1 MGSMRFALNLKEAG
15 FDHMII
21 TGRAKK
27 PVVPALNHDTQS
39 FIDARDLWGLD
50 IFETTD
56 ILRKSNGGHKVSV
69 IAIGPAGE
77 NRVVFSLALVD
88 KASTLGRCGLGT
100 VMGSKNLK
108 AIVAAGDKRPKV
120 YNPKELKILLDEIS
134 LNYLKI
140 T

>member
-1 MGSMRFALNLKEAG
+1 MGSMRFALNLKGAG

-27 PVVPALNHDTQS
+27 PVVPALNYDTQS

-56 ILRKSNGGHKVSV
+56 ILRKSNEGHKVSV

-88 KASTLGRCGLGT
+88 KASTLGRCGLGA
-100 VMGSKNLK
+100 VMSSKNLK